1 MKLVMHIDGASRGNP
16 GEASVGAVVSDRQ
29 GKVLSEAGRSIGRG
43 TNNQAEYMALLF
55 GLDLV
60 ERIVGGKPGS
70 VELLVRSDSQLLC
83 RQLTG
88 EYRIRNKELIKLSLE
103 VRKRVKNYATFE
115 IECIPR
121 EENRHADKLANSP
134 FQRRRRLGQDFSLD
148 EKLKS

>member
-1 MKLVMHIDGASRGNP
+1 MPVEMRLVMHIDGASRGNP
-16 GEASVGAVVSDRQ
+16 GEASVGAVVSDQ
-29 GKVLSEAGRSIGRG
+29 EGKILSEASRSIGRS

-60 ERIVGGKPGS
+60 EGIAAGKPHS
-70 VELLVRSDSQLLC
+70 IDLLVRSDSQLLC

-88 EYRIRNKELIKLSLE
+88 EYRIKNKELIRLSLE
-103 VRKRVKNYATFE
+103 VRKRVKNYGAFE

-134 FQRRRRLGQDFSLD
+134 FQRRSR
-148 EKLKS
+148 